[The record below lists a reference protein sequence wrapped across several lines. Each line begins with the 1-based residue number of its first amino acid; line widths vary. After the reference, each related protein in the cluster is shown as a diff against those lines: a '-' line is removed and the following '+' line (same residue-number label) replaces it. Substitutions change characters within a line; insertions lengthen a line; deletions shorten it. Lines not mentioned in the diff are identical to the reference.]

1 MNKITSDGFLRSGDR
16 GGEGKRQRMGEHREA
31 HSPVQRR
38 CLPAAA
44 LLNPEPQE
52 EMLQGHGKL
61 LKSVSIAEQTG
72 SEFVW

>member
-1 MNKITSDGFLRSGDR
+1 
-16 GGEGKRQRMGEHREA
+16 MGEHREA